1 MQPGDRCTKIATGEK
16 LIKRDCDVFFN
27 FWSLKQF
34 PMHKSILFFC
44 LITLNAAAQ
53 DFVTSANAFLS
64 SLDAK
69 SKTAALYPLDD
80 AERFNWHF
88 VPRERKG
95 ACFRDFNAAQRAA
108 GLSFLRASLG
118 ESGYNKTIQIMAL
131 ENVLREIEGRTAND
145 THRDP
150 LNYYIT
156 FFGEPS
162 KDKPWGWRLEGHHI
176 AFNFAAANN
185 QIVSST
191 PHFFGSNPGTV
202 PDGAEKGKQVLKLE
216 TDGGFALC
224 QSLSAEQKAKAI
236 VSEKAFPDII
246 SFNSRKAALPEAPGI
261 SYKDL
266 NPAQQK
272 QLLNL
277 LDVYV
282 KDYQLGFSKTLMEKI
297 RKAGIENLSF
307 AWAGSIVPGTEAGN
321 YYRIQGPMLL
331 IEYDNT
337 QNKGNHVHTTVRDL
351 TNDFAE
357 DILKEHYLREH

>member
-1 MQPGDRCTKIATGEK
+1 MRK
-16 LIKRDCDVFFN
+16 L
-27 FWSLKQF
+27 
-34 PMHKSILFFC
+34 ILFFSVV
-44 LITLNAAAQ
+44 TMQAAAQ
-53 DFVTSANAFLS
+53 EFVTAANTFLN
-64 SLDAK
+64 SLDPK
-69 SKTAALYPLDD
+69 SKTAALYSLDD

-95 ACFRDFNAAQRAA
+95 ACFRDFSEAQRKAA
-108 GLSFLRASLG
+108 LSFIKASMG
-118 ESGYNKTIQIMAL
+118 ESGYNKTTQIMAL
-131 ENVLREIEGRTAND
+131 ENVLREIEGRPSND

-156 FFGEPS
+156 FFGTPT

-176 AFNFAAANN
+176 AFNFAAADN

-191 PHFFGSNPGTV
+191 PHFFGSNPGKV
-202 PDGAEKGKQVLKLE
+202 MSGAEKGKEVLKAE
-216 TDGGFALC
+216 TDGGFALLN
-224 QSLSAEQKAKAI
+224 SLSAAQKSKAVI
-236 VSEKAFPDII
+236 SEKAFPDII
-246 SFNSRKAALPEAPGI
+246 SFNSRKATLPEAPGL
-261 SYKDL
+261 SYRELD
-266 NPAQQK
+266 PQQQK
-272 QLLNL
+272 QLMSL

-282 KDYQLGFSKTLMEKI
+282 KDYQLGFSKKLMEKI
-297 RKAGIENLSF
+297 QKAGIENLSF
-307 AWAGSIVPGTEAGN
+307 AWAGSQVPGTEEGN